1 MCAHSPPPNHL
12 RKRTLVSFSPE
23 TTIAAGAVICLLSER
38 QNKPKVMNGRA
49 GRRGRVYRL
58 TAIVWGPPIYFTHL
72 PMEVTR
78 FVLTKKS
85 RMKLS
90 SLCHSP
96 TTDNTFVTQRPP
108 LLLEG
113 VLKFML
119 FHLSGARECV
129 NLLSAQTGS
138 HERKLLCQAS
148 RRTAASL
155 KQIKRSPQNAK
166 FN

>member
-1 MCAHSPPPNHL
+1 MWQSTRFLLAKFPWLFKAFSVIPSFIKNILLYIIKTFLKWLRVRVFARLSHPPPKHL
-12 RKRTLVSFSPE
+12 RKCALLSFSPE
-23 TTIAAGAVICLLSER
+23 TTGAAGAVICLLSEQ
-38 QNKPKVMNGRA
+38 QNKPKVMNRGA

-90 SLCHSP
+90 SLCLSP
-96 TTDNTFVTQRPP
+96 TTDNTFVTRRPP

-113 VLKFML
+113 VL
-119 FHLSGARECV
+119 
-129 NLLSAQTGS
+129 
-138 HERKLLCQAS
+138 
-148 RRTAASL
+148 
-155 KQIKRSPQNAK
+155 
-166 FN
+166 

>member
-1 MCAHSPPPNHL
+1 MWQSTRFLLAKFPWLFKAFAVIPSFIKNVLLYIIKTFLKWLRVHVFACPPHPPKHL
-12 RKRTLVSFSPE
+12 RKRALVSFSPE
-23 TTIAAGAVICLLSER
+23 TTGVAGAVICLLSEQ
-38 QNKPKVMNGRA
+38 QNKPKVMNRGA

-58 TAIVWGPPIYFTHL
+58 TAIVCGPPIYFTHL

-90 SLCHSP
+90 SLCLSP

-113 VLKFML
+113 VL
-119 FHLSGARECV
+119 
-129 NLLSAQTGS
+129 
-138 HERKLLCQAS
+138 
-148 RRTAASL
+148 
-155 KQIKRSPQNAK
+155 
-166 FN
+166 